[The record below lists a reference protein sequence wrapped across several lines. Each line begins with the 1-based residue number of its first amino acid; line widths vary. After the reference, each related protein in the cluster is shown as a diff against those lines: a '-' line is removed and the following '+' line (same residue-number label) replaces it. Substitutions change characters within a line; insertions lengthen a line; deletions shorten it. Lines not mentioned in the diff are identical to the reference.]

1 MITIVTDT
9 SVGYSRA
16 ETESRGVR
24 LVSLAYLIS
33 GIPHSEQPRGEN
45 GDFIAKMRGG
55 KLLKTGQP
63 APFAFSKLFE
73 ELTQNGGEVL
83 CITLSGALSGT
94 FSSAVR
100 AAEPFG
106 KSVRVVDSGTTDG
119 GLHLLVDEAVN
130 MVVGGLTLD
139 GICKNLL
146 ELKKKIGLV
155 FSVES
160 LEPLKRGGRLVAA
173 GSANTTLNTRPILT
187 LDGSLTFLHNVRGI
201 KPRVQALVSYLPDTT
216 RRIFL
221 MKSEGADTSA
231 LESALS
237 ARFPYVKIH
246 LRTVGPVLTV
256 HVGEGALGVAYICR

>member
-16 ETESRGVR
+16 EAESRGVR

-45 GDFIAKMRGG
+45 GNFAEKMRG
-55 KLLKTGQP
+55 KHLKTSQP
-63 APFAFSKLFE
+63 APFAFTKLYE

-83 CITLSGALSGT
+83 TITLSASLSGT
-94 FSSAVR
+94 YSSAVR

-106 KSVRVVDSGTTDG
+106 DSVRVINSGTTNG

-130 MVVGGLTLD
+130 MLVGGLGLNE
-139 GICKNLL
+139 ICNNL
-146 ELKKKIGLV
+146 EEIKSKIGTV
-155 FSVES
+155 FTVES
-160 LEPLKRGGRLVAA
+160 LEPLKKGGRLVIS

-187 LDGSLTFLHNVRGI
+187 LTDNIQFVSNVRGVKQRI
-201 KPRVQALVSYLPDTT
+201 SALVDSVPDTT

-221 MKSEGADTSA
+221 MKSEGADTSVV
-231 LESALS
+231 ESALS
-237 ARFPYVKIH
+237 ARFPHIKIH

-256 HVGEGALGVAYICR
+256 HVGEGAMGIAYIGR

>member
-16 ETESRGVR
+16 EAESRNVR

-33 GIPHSEQPRGEN
+33 GIPYSEQPRGEN
-45 GDFIAKMRGG
+45 GNFVEKMRGG
-55 KLLKTGQP
+55 KLLKTSQP
-63 APFAFSKLFE
+63 TPLAFSKLFE

-94 FSSAVR
+94 YSSAVR
-100 AAEPFG
+100 AAEPFSG
-106 KSVRVVDSGTTDG
+106 SVRVVDSGTVNG

-130 MVVGGLTLD
+130 MVVGGLSLD
-139 GICKNLL
+139 EICKNLST
-146 ELKKKIGLV
+146 LKEKIGTV

-160 LEPLKRGGRLVAA
+160 LEPLKKGGRLVVA
-173 GSANTTLNTRPILT
+173 GAANTTLNTRPVLT
-187 LDGSLTFLHNVRGI
+187 LDKSIQFIQNVRGV
-201 KPRVQALVSYLPDTT
+201 KPRVNALISFVPDSA

-221 MKSEGADTSA
+221 MKSEGANTVPYEA
-231 LESALS
+231 ALS
-237 ARFPYVKIH
+237 ARFPHVKIH

-256 HVGEGALGVAYICR
+256 HVGEGAVGIAYISK